1 METAIRTFLT
11 YLDVERGAS
20 RETIRSYQSDLRQF
34 VAFLKTVTDEVP
46 EPFRVDAALVRRFL
60 VWLAGRKDKKASQA
74 RKLATLRSL
83 FKFLHRRGQ
92 VPGNPVA
99 HVRTPR
105 LGQRLPRVLTKDE
118 AERVIESPDSGEGT
132 CNARDQA
139 ILETLYSTGARV
151 SELVGVNWSD
161 LSLDEGMVRLRGKGK
176 KERLVPIGHVA
187 IEAIRD
193 YLAAAQDAAPAS
205 PLTVKPADG
214 PVFRNNRG
222 GRLSARSVERIVRR
236 YADRLQVGTVTPH
249 TFRHSYA
256 THLLDEGADLRVIQ
270 EMLGHASLATTQ
282 KYTHLATDRLM
293 EVYDQA
299 HPRSGD
305 VRTAKPATP
314 RKPSMKIRSTTI
326 LSVRRDGTVAM
337 GCDGQVTVGT
347 TVMKANARKVRRLH
361 HDQVIAGFAGATAD
375 AFTLFEK
382 FEEKLEQYRG
392 NLTRAAVELAK
403 DWRTDRVLRR
413 LEALLAVADAD
424 RSFLISGTG
433 DVVEPEDGI
442 LAIGSGGP
450 YALAAAR
457 ALMENSSLASAE
469 IVDKAMRIAGGI
481 DIYTNHEIVVEELKV
496 SS

>member
-1 METAIRTFLT
+1 MASMETAILTFLT

-34 VAFLKTVTDEVP
+34 VAFLKTVTDAVP
-46 EPFRVDAALVRRFL
+46 DPTLVDAALVRRFL
-60 VWLAGRKDKKASQA
+60 VWLAGRKDKKSSQA

-92 VPGNPVA
+92 VPSNPVA
-99 HVRTPR
+99 HVRSPR
-105 LGQRLPRVLTKDE
+105 IGQHLPRVLTKDE
-118 AERVIESPDSGEGT
+118 AERVIESPDSNEGAYA
-132 CNARDQA
+132 ARDQA

-187 IEAIRD
+187 VEAIQD
-193 YLAAAQDAAPAS
+193 YLAVTPVRASLATAKAAAS
-205 PLTVKPADG
+205 TLTVKPADG

-305 VRTAKPATP
+305 VRAAKPETP
-314 RKPSMKIRSTTI
+314 RKPS
-326 LSVRRDGTVAM
+326 
-337 GCDGQVTVGT
+337 
-347 TVMKANARKVRRLH
+347 
-361 HDQVIAGFAGATAD
+361 
-375 AFTLFEK
+375 
-382 FEEKLEQYRG
+382 
-392 NLTRAAVELAK
+392 
-403 DWRTDRVLRR
+403 
-413 LEALLAVADAD
+413 
-424 RSFLISGTG
+424 
-433 DVVEPEDGI
+433 
-442 LAIGSGGP
+442 
-450 YALAAAR
+450 
-457 ALMENSSLASAE
+457 
-469 IVDKAMRIAGGI
+469 
-481 DIYTNHEIVVEELKV
+481 
-496 SS
+496 

>member
-20 RETIRSYQSDLRQF
+20 RETIRSYHSDLRQF
-34 VAFLKTVTDEVP
+34 VAFLKTVTDAVP
-46 EPFRVDAALVRRFL
+46 EPTGIDASLVRRFL
-60 VWLAGRKDKKASQA
+60 VWLAERKDKKSSQA

-118 AERVIESPDSGEGT
+118 AERVMESPDSAEGT
-132 CNARDQA
+132 SVARDQA

-187 IEAIRD
+187 VEAIQS
-193 YLAAAQDAAPAS
+193 YLAVTPDRASRDTAKDTASAS
-205 PLTVKPADG
+205 PLTVKPTDG

-305 VRTAKPATP
+305 ARAAKPATP
-314 RKPSMKIRSTTI
+314 KKPS
-326 LSVRRDGTVAM
+326 
-337 GCDGQVTVGT
+337 
-347 TVMKANARKVRRLH
+347 
-361 HDQVIAGFAGATAD
+361 
-375 AFTLFEK
+375 
-382 FEEKLEQYRG
+382 
-392 NLTRAAVELAK
+392 
-403 DWRTDRVLRR
+403 
-413 LEALLAVADAD
+413 
-424 RSFLISGTG
+424 
-433 DVVEPEDGI
+433 
-442 LAIGSGGP
+442 
-450 YALAAAR
+450 
-457 ALMENSSLASAE
+457 
-469 IVDKAMRIAGGI
+469 
-481 DIYTNHEIVVEELKV
+481 
-496 SS
+496 

>member
-20 RETIRSYQSDLRQF
+20 RETIRSYHSDLRQF
-34 VAFLKTVTDEVP
+34 VAFLKTATDAVP
-46 EPFRVDAALVRRFL
+46 DPTGIDAALVRRFL
-60 VWLAGRKDKKASQA
+60 VWLAERKDKKSSQA

-92 VPGNPVA
+92 VPSNPVA

-118 AERVIESPDSGEGT
+118 AERVMESPDSVEGT
-132 CNARDQA
+132 SVARDQA

-187 IEAIRD
+187 VEAIQS
-193 YLAAAQDAAPAS
+193 YLAVTPVRASREAAKDTAS
-205 PLTVKPADG
+205 ASTLTVKPTDG
-214 PVFRNNRG
+214 PVFKNNRG

-305 VRTAKPATP
+305 AREAKPATP
-314 RKPSMKIRSTTI
+314 KKPS
-326 LSVRRDGTVAM
+326 
-337 GCDGQVTVGT
+337 
-347 TVMKANARKVRRLH
+347 
-361 HDQVIAGFAGATAD
+361 
-375 AFTLFEK
+375 
-382 FEEKLEQYRG
+382 
-392 NLTRAAVELAK
+392 
-403 DWRTDRVLRR
+403 
-413 LEALLAVADAD
+413 
-424 RSFLISGTG
+424 
-433 DVVEPEDGI
+433 
-442 LAIGSGGP
+442 
-450 YALAAAR
+450 
-457 ALMENSSLASAE
+457 
-469 IVDKAMRIAGGI
+469 
-481 DIYTNHEIVVEELKV
+481 
-496 SS
+496 

>member
-34 VAFLKTVTDEVP
+34 VAFLKTVTDAVP
-46 EPFRVDAALVRRFL
+46 DPTRIDAALVRRFL
-60 VWLAGRKDKKASQA
+60 VWLAGRKDKKSSQA

-92 VPGNPVA
+92 VPSNPVA

-118 AERVIESPDSGEGT
+118 AERMIESPDSDEGIYT
-132 CNARDQA
+132 ARDQA

-176 KERLVPIGHVA
+176 KERLVPVGRVA

-193 YLAAAQDAAPAS
+193 YLAVTPVRANPATDKGAAAAS
-205 PLTVKPADG
+205 PLKVKPSDG

-222 GRLSARSVERIVRR
+222 GRLSVRSVERIVRR

-305 VRTAKPATP
+305 VKAGKPTTP
-314 RKPSMKIRSTTI
+314 RK
-326 LSVRRDGTVAM
+326 
-337 GCDGQVTVGT
+337 
-347 TVMKANARKVRRLH
+347 
-361 HDQVIAGFAGATAD
+361 
-375 AFTLFEK
+375 
-382 FEEKLEQYRG
+382 
-392 NLTRAAVELAK
+392 
-403 DWRTDRVLRR
+403 
-413 LEALLAVADAD
+413 
-424 RSFLISGTG
+424 
-433 DVVEPEDGI
+433 
-442 LAIGSGGP
+442 
-450 YALAAAR
+450 
-457 ALMENSSLASAE
+457 SS
-469 IVDKAMRIAGGI
+469 
-481 DIYTNHEIVVEELKV
+481 
-496 SS
+496 

>member
-34 VAFLKTVTDEVP
+34 VAFLKTITDAVP
-46 EPFRVDAALVRRFL
+46 DSTRIDAALVRRFL
-60 VWLAGRKDKKASQA
+60 VWLAERKEKKSSQA

-92 VPGNPVA
+92 VPSNPVA

-118 AERVIESPDSGEGT
+118 AERVIESPDSAEGT
-132 CNARDQA
+132 YAARDQA

-187 IEAIRD
+187 IQAIQD
-193 YLAAAQDAAPAS
+193 YLAVTPLRAS
-205 PLTVKPADG
+205 RATVEAEVSASTLTVKPADG
-214 PVFRNNRG
+214 PVFRNNRD

-270 EMLGHASLATTQ
+270 EMLGHASLTTTQ

-305 VRTAKPATP
+305 VRAAKPATP
-314 RKPSMKIRSTTI
+314 RKPS
-326 LSVRRDGTVAM
+326 
-337 GCDGQVTVGT
+337 
-347 TVMKANARKVRRLH
+347 
-361 HDQVIAGFAGATAD
+361 
-375 AFTLFEK
+375 
-382 FEEKLEQYRG
+382 
-392 NLTRAAVELAK
+392 
-403 DWRTDRVLRR
+403 
-413 LEALLAVADAD
+413 
-424 RSFLISGTG
+424 
-433 DVVEPEDGI
+433 
-442 LAIGSGGP
+442 
-450 YALAAAR
+450 
-457 ALMENSSLASAE
+457 
-469 IVDKAMRIAGGI
+469 
-481 DIYTNHEIVVEELKV
+481 
-496 SS
+496 

>member
-1 METAIRTFLT
+1 MASMETAIRTFLT

-34 VAFLKTVTDEVP
+34 VAFLKTVTDTVP
-46 EPFRVDAALVRRFL
+46 VPDPTRIDAALVRRFL
-60 VWLAGRKDKKASQA
+60 VWLAGRNDKKSSQA

-92 VPGNPVA
+92 VPSNPVA

-105 LGQRLPRVLTKDE
+105 LGQRLPSVLTKEE
-118 AERVIESPDSGEGT
+118 AERIIESPDSDEGIYG
-132 CNARDQA
+132 ARDQA
-139 ILETLYSTGARV
+139 ILEALYSTGARV

-193 YLAAAQDAAPAS
+193 YLAVTSVRASRAGVEDAGS
-205 PLTVKPADG
+205 PLSVRPADG

-222 GRLSARSVERIVRR
+222 GRLSVRSVERIVRR

-305 VRTAKPATP
+305 GRATKSATP
-314 RKPSMKIRSTTI
+314 RKPS
-326 LSVRRDGTVAM
+326 
-337 GCDGQVTVGT
+337 
-347 TVMKANARKVRRLH
+347 
-361 HDQVIAGFAGATAD
+361 
-375 AFTLFEK
+375 
-382 FEEKLEQYRG
+382 
-392 NLTRAAVELAK
+392 
-403 DWRTDRVLRR
+403 
-413 LEALLAVADAD
+413 
-424 RSFLISGTG
+424 
-433 DVVEPEDGI
+433 
-442 LAIGSGGP
+442 
-450 YALAAAR
+450 
-457 ALMENSSLASAE
+457 
-469 IVDKAMRIAGGI
+469 
-481 DIYTNHEIVVEELKV
+481 
-496 SS
+496 

>member
-34 VAFLKTVTDEVP
+34 VAFLKTATDAVP
-46 EPFRVDAALVRRFL
+46 EPTRIDAALVRRFL
-60 VWLAGRKDKKASQA
+60 VWLGGRRDQKSSQA

-92 VPGNPVA
+92 VPSNPVA

-118 AERVIESPDSGEGT
+118 AERVIEYVDEGIYA
-132 CNARDQA
+132 ARDQA
-139 ILETLYSTGARV
+139 ILEALYSTGARV

-187 IEAIRD
+187 VEAIQD
-193 YLAAAQDAAPAS
+193 YLAVTPVRATRTAAQDAAPAS
-205 PLTVKPADG
+205 TLAVKPADG

-222 GRLSARSVERIVRR
+222 GRLSVRSVERIVRR
-236 YADRLQVGTVTPH
+236 YADQLQVGTVTPH

-305 VRTAKPATP
+305 VRMAKPATP
-314 RKPSMKIRSTTI
+314 RKPS
-326 LSVRRDGTVAM
+326 
-337 GCDGQVTVGT
+337 
-347 TVMKANARKVRRLH
+347 
-361 HDQVIAGFAGATAD
+361 
-375 AFTLFEK
+375 
-382 FEEKLEQYRG
+382 
-392 NLTRAAVELAK
+392 
-403 DWRTDRVLRR
+403 
-413 LEALLAVADAD
+413 
-424 RSFLISGTG
+424 
-433 DVVEPEDGI
+433 
-442 LAIGSGGP
+442 
-450 YALAAAR
+450 
-457 ALMENSSLASAE
+457 
-469 IVDKAMRIAGGI
+469 
-481 DIYTNHEIVVEELKV
+481 
-496 SS
+496 